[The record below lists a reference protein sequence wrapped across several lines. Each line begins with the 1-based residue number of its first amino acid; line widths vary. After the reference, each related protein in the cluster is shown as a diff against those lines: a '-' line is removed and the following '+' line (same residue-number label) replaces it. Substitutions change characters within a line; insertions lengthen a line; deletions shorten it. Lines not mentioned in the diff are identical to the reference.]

1 MDPNADNIQQPTQ
14 GLPQGHEPVKT
25 EVKLESSPV
34 FKPPTVKP
42 NQPQNFQ
49 QGDPKQAY
57 YQQQMMYARMMGQM
71 HPQHMV
77 QQQGQP
83 QVTQSQQMQQAQ
95 PQQMSQ
101 PQQMQQGHGMAYP
114 NMMRPQAGMQQQHT
128 QGAGWYYPMNMY
140 NQQVMSG
147 GQVMHPQMMM
157 NNQAAMMSKFMPQ
170 YNAYINRVQQNS
182 AEIKTERPV
191 VQPEV
196 KKEESEE
203 NGQKRAMDE
212 YPSGV
217 KTEDINGDAAK
228 VSGEQQQ
235 MTQQPQQQPQMGQQ
249 QQPQGAGG
257 AFPMRYGMQAPYG
270 YGMNMPVNPMM
281 FYQQQ
286 NRLLVGNAIEGIP
299 ALRMANSRFQNV
311 TQMLDA
317 LAQQPKKKQQRRA
330 PSKYGQDDGDFKS
343 VVNDYFNADGRNDN
357 SDDEF
362 LVGRSVRDID
372 PGSIRRSGRTRTK
385 NSLYAEYT
393 ESDADAWEEPSVRA
407 MPSVPKPPRKRRE
420 MSTQNRRVQQRSTA
434 NPYSKNNYVTYEDSE
449 DEESPDEFADAVGDV
464 DPASV
469 LLRNRKRRV
478 NYAEMEHEPWSGE
491 EDDEDEDEER
501 QQNVQQDTQGGIDRI
516 IDHRVNEEGVTE
528 YLIKW
533 QGYAHI
539 HNTWDVYDTL
549 KEYVG
554 IKRLDNYIKKMKQR
568 EERARYMTPD
578 EIEYE
583 NIDMELQRRI
593 DEDALKAERI
603 VTHYLDKENN
613 VNYYMVKWRSCTY
626 DQCTYEEEQ
635 VMIDHG
641 FDHLLKAFHEREDRI
656 CGEAARKMPWNTHSL
671 SLTKFEPYH
680 ETPTY
685 LANHETRKLRD
696 YQLIGVNWIVNRM
709 KRGLSVLL
717 ADEMGLGK
725 TVQTITLIGH
735 FLYKEGLIGPYLVIV
750 PQSTIDNWMREFE
763 TWLPQANV
771 VCYYGN
777 AKAREIIRTYELG
790 RVHVQGKG
798 ERYRCDVCVTT
809 PSIINAPMDLEFLRR
824 ISWQLMVVDEA
835 HQLKNRNSKRF
846 VELRQFMA
854 DYKLLLSGTPLHN
867 NLEELW
873 TLLHFINP
881 QIYPYYEEFRR
892 RYADVENSAA
902 IGENKQKQLLALQQE
917 LHEMVLR
924 RVKKDVEKSLPNKVE
939 RILRVELSPM
949 QVEWYRNILTRNY
962 DQLAKNSGGSRS
974 SLQNICMELK
984 KVCNH
989 PFLCYEPEDRQAWLH
1004 GLVYGSGKI
1013 CLLEKLLVRLK
1024 ERGHRVL
1031 IFSQMVRM
1039 LNIISEYLTM
1049 RGFKHQRLDG
1059 TMGRE
1064 VRKKAMD
1071 HFNDPNSDDFC
1082 FLLSTKAGGLG
1093 INLTTADTVIIYD
1106 SDWNPQND
1114 LQAEARAHRIGQ
1126 TKTVQIYR
1134 LVTKD
1139 SIEQTILERAK
1150 TKMVLD
1156 ALVVQGLNKK
1166 SNAVVLEDGGSKCG
1180 FSREELAKILK
1191 FGASK
1196 LWSKDK
1202 NNALEKVPG
1211 EENLD
1216 IDLDKVLEEA
1226 EVTNDDEGLASDL
1239 LSTYTNITE
1248 FRYEPPEEQSE
1259 INSENNKEFWD
1270 ATIPLE
1276 ERVKLKKKKEEEL
1289 MVLGPRRTRNKD
1301 LGGMDNEDFSD
1312 DETDVDFQPKREI
1325 KSWDGA
1331 ETPGDK
1337 KVGKRRG
1344 PKRSRKVILTVK
1356 DKVKIYRSLGK
1367 FGVPEMRLKEIHE
1380 DTKLSKVDPRV
1391 ILNECQNLIDMC
1403 KTKITEMKFDENGEL
1418 ILDSVPGKKR
1428 STRSLRTFE
1437 LGDVKI
1443 APLEFI
1449 EKLKLLECLEDWGRQ
1464 QAGPGWATSDK
1475 PLELPTE
1482 VVEQFSD
1489 VKEPWTMEDCVNMLK
1504 LIHIHGYGYWTL
1516 YCNDK
1521 NLCVGALEG
1530 MKHEKAKL
1538 KAQKLLKALYDV
1550 RHHLVKS
1557 KLPDIPLKIGM
1568 PPPTYKKNHKIEE
1581 LLVDDDSVV
1590 GKDEDDENSVE
1601 MLLTMGK
1608 PLKREHYAA
1617 AVKWSLRAGRER
1629 LKRLKLLKEQ
1639 DPQGPEF
1646 LKEVEDSLPDLRS
1659 LINTAV
1665 GQCKDPTTGQKLK
1678 AACWRFVSKFTM
1690 LPLEELEKDVQ

>member
-1 MDPNADNIQQPTQ
+1 MENTQKTLAADGPAQA
-14 GLPQGHEPVKT
+14 HEPVVKT
-25 EVKLESSPV
+25 EIKQESSPG
-34 FKPPTVKP
+34 FKAPDVA
-42 NQPQNFQ
+42 
-49 QGDPKQAY
+49 DPKQAY
-57 YQQQMMYARMMGQM
+57 YQQQMMYSRMMGQM
-71 HPQHMV
+71 H
-77 QQQGQP
+77 QQNMM
-83 QVTQSQQMQQAQ
+83 SQQMTSGGPQHVVQQ
-95 PQQMSQ
+95 PQQQQ
-101 PQQMQQGHGMAYP
+101 PQMQQGQVPQGHGVAYP
-114 NMMRPQAGMQQQHT
+114 GMMRPQTGMQQQHT
-128 QGAGWYYPMNMY
+128 QQGAGWFYPMAMY
-140 NQQVMSG
+140 NQQMMSG
-147 GQVMHPQMMM
+147 GQVVHPQMMM
-157 NNQAAMMSKFMPQ
+157 NNQAAVMSKFMPQ
-170 YNAYINRVQQNS
+170 YNAYMNRVQQN
-182 AEIKTERPV
+182 AEIKTERPTV
-191 VQPEV
+191 PTDVA
-196 KKEESEE
+196 KEEGVEKVHNGVAE
-203 NGQKRAMDE
+203 NAA
-212 YPSGV
+212 PSI
-217 KTEDINGDAAK
+217 KTEDTNGDKPKYHAEQAQAA
-228 VSGEQQQ
+228 
-235 MTQQPQQQPQMGQQ
+235 
-249 QQPQGAGG
+249 GANYP
-257 AFPMRYGMQAPYG
+257 ARYGMQTPYG

-281 FYQQQ
+281 YYQQQ
-286 NRLLVGNAIEGIP
+286 NRLVVGNAIEGIP

-317 LAQQPKKKQQRRA
+317 LAQQPKKKQQQQRKPQSR
-330 PSKYGQDDGDFKS
+330 YGSEDTDFKS
-343 VVNDYFNADGRNDN
+343 VVNDYFTSDGRNDN

-362 LVGRSVRDID
+362 LIGRSVKDVD
-372 PGSIRRSGRTRTK
+372 TTAIRRSGRARTK

-393 ESDADAWEEPSVRA
+393 ESDADTWEEPSVKTT
-407 MPSVPKPPRKRRE
+407 PSVPKMPRKRRE
-420 MSTQNRRVQQRSTA
+420 AGMQARRPQQRSTA
-434 NPYSKNNYVTYEDSE
+434 NPYSKNNYVTYDDTD
-449 DEESPDEFADAVGDV
+449 DEESEEFANVGAVDSG
-464 DPASV
+464 PLA
-469 LLRNRKRRV
+469 LRNRKRRV
-478 NYAEMEHEPWSGE
+478 NYAEMEHEQWSGE
-491 EDDEDEDEER
+491 DGEDGEDEDDAEGRER
-501 QQNVQQDTQGGIDRI
+501 RQNTQQELQGGIDRV

-539 HNTWDVYDTL
+539 HNTWDVYEAL
-549 KEYVG
+549 KEYGG
-554 IKRLDNYIKKMKQR
+554 IKRLDNYIKKLKQR
-568 EERARYMTPD
+568 ESRSLYMTPD
-578 EIEYE
+578 EIEHE

-603 VTHYLDKENN
+603 VTHYVDKENN
-613 VNYYMVKWRSCTY
+613 VTYYMVKWRSCTY

-635 VMIDHG
+635 VMIDHE
-641 FDHLLKAFHEREDRI
+641 FTHLIQEYKEREDRI
-656 CGEAARKMPWNTHSL
+656 SGEAAKKMPWNTHSL
-671 SLTKFEPYH
+671 SLTKFEPYQ
-680 ETPTY
+680 ETPAF
-685 LANHETRKLRD
+685 LANHDTRKLRD

-735 FLYKEGLIGPYLVIV
+735 FLYREGLIGPYLVIV

-763 TWLPQANV
+763 TWLPKANV

-777 AKAREIIRTYELG
+777 AKAREIIRTYELAK
-790 RVHVQGKG
+790 VHVPGKG

-809 PSIINAPMDLEFLRR
+809 PSIINAPLDLDFLRR

-892 RYADVENSAA
+892 RYADVENAAA

-917 LHEMVLR
+917 LHEVVLR

-939 RILRVELSPM
+939 RILRVELSPL

-989 PFLCYEPEDRQAWLH
+989 PFLCYEPEDRQTWSQ

-1013 CLLEKLLVRLK
+1013 CLLEKLLMRLK

-1039 LNIISEYLTM
+1039 LNIISEYLTL

-1166 SNAVVLEDGGSKCG
+1166 GNAVVLEEGGSKCG

-1202 NNALEKVPG
+1202 SNALENVSEG
-1211 EENLD
+1211 ENLD

-1226 EVTNDDEGLASDL
+1226 EVTNDNDGLASDL

-1259 INSENNKEFWD
+1259 ISSENNKEFWD

-1301 LGGMDNEDFSD
+1301 LGGMDNDDFSD
-1312 DETDVDFQPKREI
+1312 DEADVDFQPKREA
-1325 KSWDGA
+1325 KATWDNTDPQG
-1331 ETPGDK
+1331 EKG
-1337 KVGKRRG
+1337 VGKRRG
-1344 PKRSRKVILTVK
+1344 PKRPRKVVLTVK
-1356 DKVKIYRSLGK
+1356 DKVKIYRSLSK
-1367 FGVPEMRLKEIHE
+1367 FGVPEMRLKDIHE
-1380 DTKLSKVDPRV
+1380 DTKLTKVDPRV
-1391 ILNECQNLIDMC
+1391 ILNECQNLIDIC
-1403 KTKITEMKFDENGEL
+1403 KTKISEIDDADAMEQSA
-1418 ILDSVPGKKR
+1418 DSTAG
-1428 STRSLRTFE
+1428 TRRASKALKAFE
-1437 LGDVKI
+1437 LGDAKI
-1443 APLEFI
+1443 SPLEFI
-1449 EKLKLLECLEDWGRQ
+1449 KKLKLLECLEDWGRQ
-1464 QAGPGWATSDK
+1464 QAGPGWATSDQT
-1475 PLELPTE
+1475 LVLPHE
-1482 VVEQFSD
+1482 VVEQFAD
-1489 VKEPWTMEDCVNMLK
+1489 VKDPWTMADCVNLLK
-1504 LIHIHGYGYWTL
+1504 LIHIHGYGYWTM

-1521 NLCVGALEG
+1521 NLCVGALSG
-1530 MKHEKAKL
+1530 MKHDKAKF
-1538 KAQKLLKALYDV
+1538 KAQKLLKALYEH
-1550 RHHLVKS
+1550 RGHLVKS
-1557 KLPDIPLKIGM
+1557 KLPDVPMNIAVSSAPYRRNSKL
-1568 PPPTYKKNHKIEE
+1568 EE
-1581 LLVDDDSVV
+1581 LVVDDDAVV
-1590 GKDEDDENSVE
+1590 GKDDGKENDVE
-1601 MLLTMGK
+1601 LMLTTGK
-1608 PLKREHYAA
+1608 PLMREHFAA
-1617 AVKWSLRAGRER
+1617 AVKWSLRDGRER
-1629 LKRLKLLKEQ
+1629 LKRLKFLKDQ
-1639 DPQGPEF
+1639 DPQGDEF
-1646 LKEVEDSLPDLRS
+1646 MQEVEEALPELKS
-1659 LINTAV
+1659 LIETAV
-1665 GQCKDPTTGQKLK
+1665 EQCKDTTTGQKLR
-1678 AACWRFVSKFTM
+1678 AACLRFVSKFT
-1690 LPLEELEKDVQ
+1690 LIPLEELEKEAQ

>member
-1 MDPNADNIQQPTQ
+1 MESTTNDS
-14 GLPQGHEPVKT
+14 LPQTPAELPPQQEAAVEPEIKKEALPT
-25 EVKLESSPV
+25 
-34 FKPPTVKP
+34 FQPPDMS
-42 NQPQNFQ
+42 QGQ
-49 QGDPKQAY
+49 QQAFPGQMPKQAY

-71 HPQHMV
+71 
-77 QQQGQP
+77 
-83 QVTQSQQMQQAQ
+83 QSQHVMA
-95 PQQMSQ
+95 
-101 PQQMQQGHGMAYP
+101 QQMQQGGASRMMQPQGQQQPMPQQHVQMPQNPAMQYQ
-114 NMMRPQAGMQQQHT
+114 NMMRPPHGMQQQMPT
-128 QGAGWYYPMNMY
+128 QGAGWYYPMAMY
-140 NQQVMSG
+140 NQQMMVR

-157 NNQAAMMSKFMPQ
+157 HNQAAMMSKFMPQ
-170 YNAYINRVQQNS
+170 YNAYMNRTQAPGS
-182 AEIKTERPV
+182 AEVKTERSNAPA
-191 VQPEV
+191 EM
-196 KKEESEE
+196 KKEDGEAEGSSTV
-203 NGQKRAMDE
+203 DE
-212 YPSGV
+212 GGV
-217 KTEDINGDAAK
+217 AVKPEDGGNDGLKLKA
-228 VSGEQQQ
+228 E
-235 MTQQPQQQPQMGQQ
+235 PLPGQQ
-249 QQPQGAGG
+249 QVPPPGG
-257 AFPMRYGMQAPYG
+257 SYPPRYGVQPPYG
-270 YGMNMPVNPMM
+270 YGMNVPINPMM
-281 FYQQQ
+281 YYQQQ
-286 NRLLVGNAIEGIP
+286 NRLMVGNAIDGIP

-317 LAQQPKKKQQRRA
+317 LAQQPKKKKRTVSARYRDEDQ
-330 PSKYGQDDGDFKS
+330 DFKS
-343 VVNDYFNADGRNDN
+343 VVNEYFNADGKNDN

-362 LVGRSVRDID
+362 LVSRSVKDID
-372 PGSIRRSGRTRTK
+372 TSGIRRSGRARVK

-393 ESDADAWEEPSVRA
+393 ESDADVWEETSGPNRVAGAVANRPVVR
-407 MPSVPKPPRKRRE
+407 RKRE
-420 MSTQNRRVQQRSTA
+420 NMGQTRRVQQRSTT
-434 NPYSKNNYVTYEDSE
+434 NPYSKNNYVTYEES
-449 DEESPDEFADAVGDV
+449 DEEESADEYADAAGSIY
-464 DPASV
+464 PGSV
-469 LLRNRKRRV
+469 ALRNRKRRV
-478 NYAEMEHEPWSGE
+478 NYAEMEHDQWSGE
-491 EDDEDEDEER
+491 DEPEDDIDELER
-501 QQNVQQDTQGGIDRI
+501 QQSVQQESQGGIDRI

-539 HNTWDVYDTL
+539 HNTWDTYEDVKDYS
-549 KEYVG
+549 G
-554 IKRLDNYIKKMKQR
+554 IKRLDNYIKKLKQR
-568 EERARYMTPD
+568 ETRAQYMTPD
-578 EIEYE
+578 EIEHE

-603 VTHYLDKENN
+603 VTQYMDKENGIT
-613 VNYYMVKWRSCTY
+613 YYMVKWRSCTY
-626 DQCTYEEEQ
+626 DQCTYEEEK
-635 VMIDHG
+635 VMLDHDFG
-641 FDHLLKAFHEREDRI
+641 HLIQGYKDREDRI
-656 CGEAARKMPWNTHSL
+656 CGEAARRMPWNTHSL
-671 SLTKFEPYH
+671 SLTKFEPYN
-680 ETPTY
+680 ETPKF
-685 LANHETRKLRD
+685 LANNESRRLRD

-735 FLYKEGLIGPYLVIV
+735 FLYREGLIGPYLVIV

-763 TWLPQANV
+763 SWLPQANV

-777 AKAREIIRTYELG
+777 AKAREIIRTYELAK
-790 RVHVQGKG
+790 VHVPGKG

-809 PSIINAPMDLEFLRR
+809 PSIINASLDLEFLRH

-892 RYADVENSAA
+892 RYADVENAAA

-917 LHEMVLR
+917 LHEVVLR

-949 QVEWYRNILTRNY
+949 QVEWYKNILTRNY

-989 PFLCYEPEDRQAWLH
+989 PFLCYEPEDRQAWLQ

-1013 CLLEKLLVRLK
+1013 CLLEKLLARLK

-1039 LNIISEYLTM
+1039 LNIISEYLTL

-1156 ALVVQGLNKK
+1156 ALVVQGLNKR
-1166 SNAVVLEDGGSKCG
+1166 SNAVVLEEGGANKCG
-1180 FSREELAKILK
+1180 FSREDLAKILK

-1196 LWSKDK
+1196 LWSQEKSA
-1202 NNALEKVPG
+1202 ALEDANRG
-1211 EENLD
+1211 ENLD

-1226 EVTNDDEGLASDL
+1226 EVTNEDDGLASDL

-1248 FRYEPPEEQSE
+1248 FRYEPPEEQSN
-1259 INSENNKEFWD
+1259 ISSENNKEFWD

-1289 MVLGPRRTRNKD
+1289 MVLGPRRTRNRD
-1301 LGGMDNEDFSD
+1301 VTGMDNEDFTD
-1312 DETDVDFQPKREI
+1312 DEADMDFQPKRDNKAWE
-1325 KSWDGA
+1325 GA
-1331 ETPGDK
+1331 SGQTEETTVK
-1337 KVGKRRG
+1337 KRG
-1344 PKRSRKVILTVK
+1344 PKRSRKVVLTAK
-1356 DKVKIYRSLGK
+1356 DKLKIYRSLGK
-1367 FGVPEMRLKEIHE
+1367 FGVPEMRLKDIHE
-1380 DTKLSKVDPRV
+1380 DTKLTKVDPRV
-1391 ILNECQNLIDMC
+1391 ILNECQNMIDMC
-1403 KTKITEMKFDENGEL
+1403 KAKLNEMEFDDASDITETSGA
-1418 ILDSVPGKKR
+1418 KKG
-1428 STRSLRTFE
+1428 SSKAQKTFE
-1437 LGDVKI
+1437 IGEVKV
-1443 APLEFI
+1443 APQEFM

-1464 QAGPGWATSDK
+1464 QAGPGWVSSPQK
-1475 PLELPTE
+1475 LELPPE
-1482 VVEQFSD
+1482 VVEHVTD
-1489 VKEPWTMEDCVNMLK
+1489 NKDHLTMEDWTNILK
-1504 LIHIHGYGYWTL
+1504 MIHIHGYGYWTL

-1521 NLCVGALEG
+1521 QLCVEGLEG
-1530 MKHEKAKL
+1530 MKHEKAKMR
-1538 KAQKLLKALYDV
+1538 AQKILRALYEA
-1550 RHHLVKS
+1550 RKHLVKS
-1557 KLPDIPLKIGM
+1557 KLPEIEITIGG
-1568 PPPTYKKNHKIEE
+1568 PPAVVARGNTKLDE
-1581 LLVDDDSVV
+1581 LIGDDDSVV
-1590 GKDEDDENSVE
+1590 GKDDDDESQVGM
-1601 MLLTMGK
+1601 MLTLGK

-1617 AVKWSLRAGRER
+1617 AVKWSLKSARDT
-1629 LKRLKLLKEQ
+1629 LKRLKSLKDQ
-1639 DPQGPEF
+1639 DAKSQEF
-1646 LKEVEDSLPDLRS
+1646 MKEVEQALPTLRGM
-1659 LINTAV
+1659 INRVV
-1665 GQCKDPTTGQKLK
+1665 GLCKDPNTGQKLRV
-1678 AACWRFVSKFTM
+1678 ACWRFISKLTT
-1690 LPLEELEKDVQ
+1690 LPVEELEREPVPT

>member
-1 MDPNADNIQQPTQ
+1 MENTQKTLAADGQAQA
-14 GLPQGHEPVKT
+14 HEPVVKT
-25 EVKLESSPV
+25 EIKQESATG
-34 FKPPTVKP
+34 FKPPDVGQSQQ
-42 NQPQNFQ
+42 QPFQ
-49 QGDPKQAY
+49 VADPKQAY
-57 YQQQMMYARMMGQM
+57 YQQQMMYSRMMGQM
-71 HPQHMV
+71 HQQNMISQQMTPGGPQHVV
-77 QQQGQP
+77 QQQQQP
-83 QVTQSQQMQQAQ
+83 
-95 PQQMSQ
+95 
-101 PQQMQQGHGMAYP
+101 QMQQGQVPQGHGVAYP
-114 NMMRPQAGMQQQHT
+114 GMMRPQTGMQQQHT
-128 QGAGWYYPMNMY
+128 QQGAGWFYPMAMY
-140 NQQVMSG
+140 NQQMMSG
-147 GQVMHPQMMM
+147 GQVVHPQMMM
-157 NNQAAMMSKFMPQ
+157 NNQAAVMSKFMPQ
-170 YNAYINRVQQNS
+170 YNAYMNRVQQS
-182 AEIKTERPV
+182 AEIKTERPAV
-191 VQPEV
+191 PTEV
-196 KKEESEE
+196 KKEESVEKVQNSVSE
-203 NGQKRAMDE
+203 NAAQ
-212 YPSGV
+212 SI
-217 KTEDINGDAAK
+217 KTEDTNGEKPKYHAEQAQAA
-228 VSGEQQQ
+228 
-235 MTQQPQQQPQMGQQ
+235 
-249 QQPQGAGG
+249 GANYT
-257 AFPMRYGMQAPYG
+257 ARYGMQPQYG

-281 FYQQQ
+281 YYQQQ
-286 NRLLVGNAIEGIP
+286 NRLVVGNAIEGIP

-317 LAQQPKKKQQRRA
+317 LAQQPKKKQQRKSQPR
-330 PSKYGQDDGDFKS
+330 YGSEDTDFKS
-343 VVNDYFNADGRNDN
+343 VVNDYFTTDGRNDN

-362 LVGRSVRDID
+362 LVGRSVKDVD
-372 PGSIRRSGRTRTK
+372 TTAIRRSGRARTK

-393 ESDADAWEEPSVRA
+393 ESDADTWEEPSVRHTQV
-407 MPSVPKPPRKRRE
+407 VPKMPRKRRE
-420 MSTQNRRVQQRSTA
+420 TGMQSRRTQQRSTA
-434 NPYSKNNYVTYEDSE
+434 NPYSKNNYVTYDDT
-449 DEESPDEFADAVGDV
+449 DEESEEYANVGAADSGPLA
-464 DPASV
+464 
-469 LLRNRKRRV
+469 LRHRKRRV
-478 NYAEMEHEPWSGE
+478 NYAEMEHEQWSGE
-491 EDDEDEDEER
+491 DGEDAEDEEDAEERERR
-501 QQNVQQDTQGGIDRI
+501 QNTQQELQGGIDRV

-539 HNTWDVYDTL
+539 HNTWDVYEAL
-549 KEYVG
+549 KDYGG
-554 IKRLDNYIKKMKQR
+554 IKRLDNYIKKLKQR
-568 EERARYMTPD
+568 ESRSLYMTPD
-578 EIEYE
+578 EIEHE

-603 VTHYLDKENN
+603 VTHYVDKENS
-613 VNYYMVKWRSCTY
+613 VTYYMVKWRSCTY

-635 VMIDHG
+635 VMIDHE
-641 FDHLLKAFHEREDRI
+641 FNHLIQEYKEREDRI
-656 CGEAARKMPWNTHSL
+656 SGESAKKMPWNTHSL
-671 SLTKFEPYH
+671 SLTKFEPYQ
-680 ETPTY
+680 ETPTF
-685 LANHETRKLRD
+685 LANYETRKLRD

-735 FLYKEGLIGPYLVIV
+735 FLYREGLIGPYLVIV

-763 TWLPQANV
+763 TWLPKANV

-777 AKAREIIRTYELG
+777 AKAREIIRTYELAK
-790 RVHVQGKG
+790 VHVPGKG

-809 PSIINAPMDLEFLRR
+809 PSIINAPLDLEFLRR

-892 RYADVENSAA
+892 RYADVENAAA

-917 LHEMVLR
+917 LHEVVLR

-939 RILRVELSPM
+939 RILRVELSPL

-989 PFLCYEPEDRQAWLH
+989 PFLCYEPEDRQTWSQ

-1013 CLLEKLLVRLK
+1013 CLLEKLLMRLK

-1039 LNIISEYLTM
+1039 LNIISEYLTL

-1166 SNAVVLEDGGSKCG
+1166 SNAVVLEEGGSKCG

-1202 NNALEKVPG
+1202 NNTLENASG
-1211 EENLD
+1211 EENLE

-1226 EVTNDDEGLASDL
+1226 EVTNDNDGLASDL

-1259 INSENNKEFWD
+1259 ISSENNKEFWD

-1301 LGGMDNEDFSD
+1301 LGGMDNDDFSD
-1312 DETDVDFQPKREI
+1312 DEADVDFQPKRDS
-1325 KSWDGA
+1325 KMNWDNTDSQGEKGVA
-1331 ETPGDK
+1331 
-1337 KVGKRRG
+1337 KRRG
-1344 PKRSRKVILTVK
+1344 PKRSRKVVLTIK
-1356 DKVKIYRSLGK
+1356 DKVKIYRSLSK
-1367 FGVPEMRLKEIHE
+1367 FGVPEMRLKDIHE
-1380 DTKLSKVDPRV
+1380 DTKLTKVDPRV

-1403 KTKITEMKFDENGEL
+1403 KTKISEMGNDDAMEL
-1418 ILDSVPGKKR
+1418 SATSSAAMKR
-1428 STRSLRTFE
+1428 ASKAVKAFE
-1437 LGDVKI
+1437 LGDAKI
-1443 APLEFI
+1443 SPLEFI
-1449 EKLKLLECLEDWGRQ
+1449 KKLKLLECLEDWGRQ
-1464 QAGPGWATSDK
+1464 QAGPGWATSDQ

-1482 VVEQFSD
+1482 VLEQFAD
-1489 VKEPWTMEDCVNMLK
+1489 VKEPWAMEDCVNLLK

-1521 NLCVGALEG
+1521 NLCVGALSG
-1530 MKHEKAKL
+1530 MKHDKAKF
-1538 KAQKLLKALYDV
+1538 KAQKLLKALYEH
-1550 RHHLVKS
+1550 RSHLVKS
-1557 KLPDIPLKIGM
+1557 KLPDVPMNTGL
-1568 PPPTYKKNHKIEE
+1568 PPVPYRKNSKLEE
-1581 LLVDDDSVV
+1581 LVVDDDAVV
-1590 GKDEDDENSVE
+1590 GKDDGKENAVE
-1601 MLLTMGK
+1601 LMLTTGK
-1608 PLKREHYAA
+1608 PLMREHFAA
-1617 AVKWSLRAGRER
+1617 AVKWSLRDGRDR
-1629 LKRLKLLKEQ
+1629 LKRLKFLKDQ
-1639 DPQGPEF
+1639 NAQGEEF
-1646 LKEVEDSLPDLRS
+1646 LKEVEEALPELKS
-1659 LINTAV
+1659 LIESAV

-1678 AACWRFVSKFTM
+1678 AACLRFVSKFTL
-1690 LPLEELEKDVQ
+1690 LPIEELEKEVQ